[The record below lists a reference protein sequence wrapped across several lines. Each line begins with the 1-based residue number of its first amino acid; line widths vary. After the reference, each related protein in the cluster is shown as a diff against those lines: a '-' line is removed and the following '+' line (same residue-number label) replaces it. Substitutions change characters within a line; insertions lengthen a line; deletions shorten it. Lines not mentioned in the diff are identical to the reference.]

1 MPRSAPEAV
10 TSRTRVSATLAWLRA
25 QAARHAPRLRA
36 LADRLSPRLPPLALD
51 FARPQARPSGPGV
64 AVLACGAALLAL
76 ALMQSDLHRERIESL
91 DAELRALGVDRQ
103 AERDRARRRAPPTA
117 DTEERVR
124 KANRV
129 IRLLSPPWEDVFL
142 TLEAENG
149 KDVAL
154 LAVEPD
160 PATAQVRVSAEA
172 RDTLAMLDY
181 LERLRLGGRLSPAVL
196 QSHQIVTEDPNRPLR
211 FGFTASW
218 NAARSTPN

>member
-1 MPRSAPEAV
+1 M
-10 TSRTRVSATLAWLRA
+10 TR
-25 QAARHAPRLRA
+25 AAAGFARLRA
-36 LADRLSPRLPPLALD
+36 HAQRHASRLRAWAERLAPRQPAPEFD
-51 FARPQARPSGPGV
+51 FARPQGRPRGPGV
-64 AVLACGAALLAL
+64 AALACGAVLLTL
-76 ALMQSDLHRERIESL
+76 VLMQSDLQRERIETL

-103 AERDRARRRAPPTA
+103 AERDRERRRAPPPA

-149 KDVAL
+149 RDVAL
-154 LAVEPD
+154 LSVEPD
-160 PATAQVRVSAEA
+160 PVTAQVRVAAEA
-172 RDTLAMLDY
+172 RDTLAMIDY

-196 QSHQIVTEDPNRPLR
+196 QSHQVVTEDPNRPLR

-218 NAARSTPN
+218 KSARSTPN

>member
-1 MPRSAPEAV
+1 MAL
-10 TSRTRVSATLAWLRA
+10 LA
-25 QAARHAPRLRA
+25 
-36 LADRLSPRLPPLALD
+36 
-51 FARPQARPSGPGV
+51 GGTV
-64 AVLACGAALLAL
+64 LLAL
-76 ALMQSDLHRERIESL
+76 ALMQSDLQRERVEAL
-91 DAELRALGVDRQ
+91 DRELRALGVDRQ
-103 AERDRARRRAPPTA
+103 AERDRDRRRAPPSA
-117 DTEERVR
+117 DLEERVR

-142 TLEAENG
+142 TLESENG

-154 LAVEPD
+154 LSLEPD
-160 PATAQVRVSAEA
+160 PVTAQVRVTAEA

-218 NAARSTPN
+218 NSARNTPN